1 MQDINE
7 DDALDA
13 YSRVV
18 SEVAERVGPTVVKI
32 DVAVPRAKQARGG
45 PSRGTGSGF
54 FFAPDGLVITNSH
67 VVNPGGDRR
76 AASLSV
82 TTAEGERHDARVLGD
97 DPHTDLAVVRAT
109 GQGFAFAEL
118 GGTRALKVGQ
128 LVVAIGN
135 PLGFEWSV
143 TAGVVSA
150 LGRTLRAR
158 TGRLIDDVI
167 QTDAALNPGN
177 SGGPLVDA
185 RGRVVG
191 VNTAMI
197 AVAQGICFALGAGT
211 VQDVVSI
218 LLRDGKVR
226 RAYLG
231 VGAQS
236 VPLTRRL
243 ARAAGAQERGV
254 FVTHVDPEGPA
265 AKGGVRD
272 GDILVAFDGKRV
284 EGVDDLHRLLS
295 AEAIG
300 RASIL
305 GVLRGATP
313 AEIRVVPRD
322 ASIAP

>member
-1 MQDINE
+1 MQSTSE

-18 SEVAERVGPTVVKI
+18 SEVAEKVGPTVVKI
-32 DVAVPRAKQARGG
+32 DVALDHKGRGPG
-45 PSRGTGSGF
+45 HGTGSGF

-67 VVNPGGDRR
+67 VVEAGRERGIR
-76 AASLSV
+76 V
-82 TTAEGERHDARVLGD
+82 TTAEGDSHEARVLGD
-97 DPHTDLAVVRAT
+97 DPHTDLAILRAS
-109 GQGFAFAEL
+109 GSRFPFAEL
-118 GGTRALKVGQ
+118 GGEKRLRVGQ

-135 PLGFEWSV
+135 PLGFEWTV

-211 VQDVVSI
+211 VENVVSI
-218 LLRDGKVR
+218 LLRDGKIR

-231 VGAQS
+231 IGAQT
-236 VPLTRRL
+236 VPLARRL
-243 ARAAGAQERGV
+243 ARVVPGAQERAV
-254 FVTHVDPEGPA
+254 FITHVEPRSPA
-265 AKGGVRD
+265 ARGGVRD
-272 GDILVAFDGKRV
+272 GDILFTFDGKRV

-295 AEAIG
+295 ADAIG
-300 RASIL
+300 RASTL
-305 GVLRGATP
+305 GVLRGTSP
-313 AEIRVVPRD
+313 AELRVVPIE
-322 ASIAP
+322 AA